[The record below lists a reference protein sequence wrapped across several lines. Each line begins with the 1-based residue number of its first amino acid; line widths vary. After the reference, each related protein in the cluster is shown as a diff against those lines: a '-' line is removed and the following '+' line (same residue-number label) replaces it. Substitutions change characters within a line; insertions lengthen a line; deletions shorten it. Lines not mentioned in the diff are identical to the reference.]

1 MKNGNRIEV
10 ALILL
15 VTVILVALR
24 LDEVIQWPWLA
35 VLSPLIGANGRKS
48 TVTHHIGVVTCRKK
62 TAFMIYGVAGSA
74 FTACAMMGGPKV
86 TRPKW

>member
-10 ALILL
+10 DLVLL

-35 VLSPLIGANGRKS
+35 VLSPLIGANVIKLVIILVIIVRNRRK
-48 TVTHHIGVVTCRKK
+48 
-62 TAFMIYGVAGSA
+62 
-74 FTACAMMGGPKV
+74 
-86 TRPKW
+86 

>member
-24 LDEVIQWPWLA
+24 LDEVIQWPWLV
-35 VLSPLIGANGRKS
+35 VLSPLIGANVIKLVIILVIIVGNRRK
-48 TVTHHIGVVTCRKK
+48 
-62 TAFMIYGVAGSA
+62 
-74 FTACAMMGGPKV
+74 
-86 TRPKW
+86 

>member
-15 VTVILVALR
+15 VTVMLVALR

-35 VLSPLIGANGRKS
+35 VLSPLIGANVIKLVIILVIIVRNRRK
-48 TVTHHIGVVTCRKK
+48 
-62 TAFMIYGVAGSA
+62 
-74 FTACAMMGGPKV
+74 
-86 TRPKW
+86 

>member
-35 VLSPLIGANGRKS
+35 VLSPLIGANVIKLVIILVIIVRNRRK
-48 TVTHHIGVVTCRKK
+48 
-62 TAFMIYGVAGSA
+62 
-74 FTACAMMGGPKV
+74 
-86 TRPKW
+86 

>member
-1 MKNGNRIEV
+1 MKDGNRIEV

-35 VLSPLIGANGRKS
+35 VLSPLIGANVIKLVIILVIIVRNRRK
-48 TVTHHIGVVTCRKK
+48 
-62 TAFMIYGVAGSA
+62 
-74 FTACAMMGGPKV
+74 
-86 TRPKW
+86 